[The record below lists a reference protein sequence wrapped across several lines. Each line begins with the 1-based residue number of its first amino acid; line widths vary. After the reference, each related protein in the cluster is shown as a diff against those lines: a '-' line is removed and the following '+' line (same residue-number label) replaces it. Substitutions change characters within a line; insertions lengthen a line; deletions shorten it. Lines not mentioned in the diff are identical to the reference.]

1 MKFLK
6 WAGGKTS
13 SLPFILP
20 KLQAGTDVGRYYE
33 PFLGGGAVFF
43 ALQPRRAILSDS
55 NKKLIDTYE
64 GVCDYVELVIERL
77 KKMPYDKSFFL
88 EQRRIFNEQ
97 QRSTEETAA
106 NFIYLNRSC
115 FNGIYRVNKK
125 GEFNVPF
132 GRYDNPTICDEPTL
146 RAASKALETA
156 MLGVMDFEMSLRTV
170 QKGDRVYIDP
180 PYTPASDTADFT
192 KYTEDGFGMKDQMR
206 LASCVADMAKRKVLV
221 VVSAADTPEVRG
233 LYQKKFFDIE
243 ELQVARAINSVGAK
257 RGKVGELLITPKKG
271 AF

>member
-6 WAGGKTS
+6 WSGGKTS
-13 SLPFILP
+13 SLSAILP
-20 KLQAGTDVGRYYE
+20 RLQLGSDAGTYYE

-43 ALQPRRAILSDS
+43 ALEPRSAILSDS

-77 KKMPYDKSFFL
+77 KKMPYEKSFFL
-88 EQRRIFNEQ
+88 KQRQIFNDQ

-106 NFIYLNRSC
+106 SFIYLNKTC
-115 FNGIYRVNKK
+115 FNGLYRVNKK

-146 RAASKALETA
+146 RAAAKALERA
-156 MLGVMDFEMSLRTV
+156 VLGVMDFEMALRTV
-170 QKGDRVYIDP
+170 NKGDRVYIDP
-180 PYTPASDTADFT
+180 PYTPASDTANFT
-192 KYTEDGFGMKDQMR
+192 GYTEGGFGMKDQMR
-206 LASCVADMAKRKVLV
+206 LAACVADLAKRKALV
-221 VVSAADTPEVRG
+221 VVSAADTKEVRG

-243 ELQVARAINSVGAK
+243 ELQVARAINSNGAK